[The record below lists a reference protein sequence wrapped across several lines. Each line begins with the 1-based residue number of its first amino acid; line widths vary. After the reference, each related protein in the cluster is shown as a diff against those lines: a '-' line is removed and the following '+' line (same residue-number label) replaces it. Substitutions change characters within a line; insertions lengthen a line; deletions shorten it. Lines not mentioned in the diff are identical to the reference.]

1 MGREVRPVPIN
12 LRNTR
17 IIPFEFQYFEPES
30 LEEVLQLL
38 GTYGSEARV
47 LAGGTDLIVKMKIRA
62 IEPKYVINV
71 KRIKELRYI
80 RVDEDTI
87 RLGALTTWRDLER
100 SDLVREKVPALYD
113 AVKSMGSVQIRNM
126 ATVGG
131 NLCNAS
137 PAADSAPPLLVHEAR
152 IKLTSIEGTREIPIT
167 EFFVGPRKTVMYKT
181 ELLQEIIVPYDADF
195 AKSYSYVKVGRRN
208 SFTLSVV
215 AIATVLKIRDGVF
228 EDVRIALN
236 AVAPT
241 PVRARSVESFLKGRE
256 VGSEVIEKASE
267 LVLKDILPISD
278 VRASAEYRKH
288 ISKVLVKDT
297 LLKALERAGLRGE

>member
-1 MGREVRPVPIN
+1 VFYKLPEIEYIRVSELDEA
-12 LRNTR
+12 LR
-17 IIPFEFQYFEPES
+17 
-30 LEEVLQLL
+30 LL
-38 GTYGSEARV
+38 SRKEDVRV
-47 LAGGTDLIVKMKIRA
+47 LAGGTDLVVDMKIGRYR
-62 IEPKYVINV
+62 PKTVIDISG
-71 KRIKELRYI
+71 IKDLRYI
-80 RVDEDTI
+80 VDEGDKI
-87 RLGALTTWRDLER
+87 RIGALTRMQDIVE
-100 SDLVREKVPALYD
+100 SPVIREKLPVLAE
-113 AVKSMGSVQIRNM
+113 AVSMLGSWQIRNM

>member
-1 MGREVRPVPIN
+1 MSREVRPALIN
-12 LRNTR
+12 LRNTK

-30 LEEVLQLL
+30 IEEALQLL
-38 GTYGSEARV
+38 RTYGSEAKI
-47 LAGGTDLIVKMKIRA
+47 LAGGTDLLVKMKIRA
-62 IEPKYVINV
+62 VEPKYVINI

-80 RVDEDTI
+80 KAEKDSI
-87 RLGALTTWRDLER
+87 HIGALTTWRYLEK
-100 SDLVREKVPALYD
+100 SDLVREEVPALYD

-137 PAADSAPPLLVHEAR
+137 PAADSAPPLLAHEAK

-167 EFFVGPRKTVMYKT
+167 EFFTGPRKTVMYKT
-181 ELLQEIIVPYDADF
+181 EILQEVVVPYDADF
-195 AKSYSYVKVGRRN
+195 ARSYSYVKVGRRN

-215 AIATVLKIRDGVF
+215 AVATVLKVRNRSI
-228 EDVRIALN
+228 EDVRVALN

-256 VGSEVIEKASE
+256 AGSEVIEKASE
-267 LVLKDILPISD
+267 LVLSDISPISD

-288 ISKVLVKDT
+288 LSRVLVKDA
-297 LLKALERAGLRGE
+297 LLKALERAGLG

>member
-1 MGREVRPVPIN
+1 MFYKLPEIEYIRVSELDEA
-12 LRNTR
+12 LR
-17 IIPFEFQYFEPES
+17 
-30 LEEVLQLL
+30 LL
-38 GTYGSEARV
+38 SRKEDVRV
-47 LAGGTDLIVKMKIRA
+47 LAGGTDLVVDMKIGRYR
-62 IEPKYVINV
+62 PKTVIDISG
-71 KRIKELRYI
+71 IKDLRYI
-80 RVDEDTI
+80 VDEGDKI
-87 RLGALTTWRDLER
+87 RIGALTRMQDIVE
-100 SDLVREKVPALYD
+100 SPVIREKLPVLAE
-113 AVKSMGSVQIRNM
+113 AVSMLGSWQIRNM

>member
-1 MGREVRPVPIN
+1 VFYK
-12 LRNTR
+12 L
-17 IIPFEFQYFEPES
+17 PEIEYIRVS
-30 LEEVLQLL
+30 ELEEALRLL
-38 GTYGSEARV
+38 SRKEDVRV
-47 LAGGTDLIVKMKIRA
+47 LAGGTDLVVDMKIGRYR
-62 IEPKYVINV
+62 PKTVIDISG
-71 KRIKELRYI
+71 IKSLRYI
-80 RVDEDTI
+80 VDEGDKI
-87 RLGALTTWRDLER
+87 RIGALTRMQDIVE
-100 SDLVREKVPALYD
+100 SPVIREKLPVLAE
-113 AVKSMGSVQIRNM
+113 AVSMLGSWQIRNM

-181 ELLQEIIVPYDADF
+181 ELLQEVVVPYDTDF
-195 AKSYSYVKVGRRN
+195 AKSYSYVKLGRRN

-215 AIATVLKIRDGVF
+215 AVATVLKVRNGVF

-241 PVRARSVESFLKGRE
+241 PVRARSVELFLKGRE
-256 VGSEVIEKASE
+256 VKSEAIEKASE
-267 LVLKDILPISD
+267 LVLNDISPISD

-288 ISKVLVKDT
+288 VSKVLVKDT
-297 LLKALERAGLRGE
+297 LLKALERAGLKEVSD